1 MANYRDVLT
10 PSQTIEMERFLIA
23 LTKGAEL
30 CRQAGIKPD
39 ILAAITAWGHIPQTT
54 EKHNISCG
62 FRYREKKAKMQ
73 RKEQAKYGK
82 AK

>member
-23 LTKGAEL
+23 LAKGAEL

-39 ILAAITAWGHIPQTT
+39 ILAAITAWGHIPRTVAECSIT
-54 EKHNISCG
+54 MG
-62 FRYREKKAKMQ
+62 FREREKKAKIQ
-73 RKEQAKYGK
+73 RKRQAK
-82 AK
+82 